1 MPIGNARGILF
12 LPVET
17 TTMALL
23 QATILNTATTILT
36 VSSGQSW
43 KLYSITFCNIHAA
56 TTETLT
62 VYLVPQ
68 GSSAGDS
75 TTILKSFDIL
85 AKRTL
90 TFNDEPFHLS
100 AGDKLIAIGSTGSL
114 VTATANYMAE

>member
-1 MPIGNARGILF
+1 MI
-12 LPVET
+12 T
-17 TTMALL
+17 

-36 VSSGQSW
+36 VPGAQNY
-43 KLYSITFCNIHAA
+43 LLHSITFCNIHAA

-90 TFNDEPFHLS
+90 TFREPYHLGN
-100 AGDKLIAIGSTGSL
+100 GDKLIAIGSTGSL
-114 VTATANYMAE
+114 ITATANYTAEG